1 MRIRDQVLNMAHTH
15 PRSTSRGETT
25 MSGIESTLGGIDSTT
40 RKISDFKDRATEI
53 IQNETQ
59 TERLARYEQSSH

>member
-1 MRIRDQVLNMAHTH
+1 
-15 PRSTSRGETT
+15 